1 MLKTKIILISA
12 ILTIL
17 SGCATPAAKQAM
29 VIKPEAVSIVKQD
42 QKGKFN
48 VESVSGGK
56 ATNPMWTSQ
65 VSKENFEAALKE
77 SLLISGLTTS
87 APSTD
92 QFKIDADLQSLKQ
105 PLFGL
110 TFDVVST
117 VNYRVYKPGYEKHF
131 PITATGR
138 ATPSD
143 AFVAINRLKIAN
155 ERSIQENITEFI
167 KQLSA
172 TSDIK

>member
-1 MLKTKIILISA
+1 
-12 ILTIL
+12 
-17 SGCATPAAKQAM
+17 M
-29 VIKPEAVSIVKQD
+29 VIKPETASIVKQD

-77 SLLISGLTTS
+77 SLALSGLSTAEQS
-87 APSTD
+87 AD
-92 QFKIDADLQSLKQ
+92 QYKIDANLQSLKQ

-117 VNYRVYKPGYEKHF
+117 VNYRVYKPGYEKQF
-131 PITATGR
+131 PITATGT
-138 ATPSD
+138 ASVSD

-167 KQLSA
+167 KQLS
-172 TSDIK
+172 TVSDIK